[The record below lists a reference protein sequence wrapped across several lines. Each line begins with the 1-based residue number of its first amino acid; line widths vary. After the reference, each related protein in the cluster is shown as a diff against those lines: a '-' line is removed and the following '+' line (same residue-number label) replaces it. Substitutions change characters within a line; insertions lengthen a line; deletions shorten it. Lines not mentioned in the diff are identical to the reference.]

1 MLQEKT
7 PNTDQA
13 IKLLR
18 DYANNYVAW
27 IPGGKGLVD
36 TAFNK
41 INKLRDQHGQEV
53 DEIVGDTY
61 KDLQQVSQEG
71 LSMQALQHTAEI
83 LNKFAKRVGSLAGDS
98 VTELLDDYPQIRD
111 TVGQPIQQLRQM
123 GDSMGPEVRKEVD
136 QTWDQVKE
144 IMQGGLTAGTASKA
158 YSLIQEKIQKI
169 RSMGDELWQKGMEQA
184 KPLLD
189 KNPKI
194 KELIEKNQDALKSGN
209 SQQLFQKVRDSLD
222 SGNTSDLETYVKETT
237 DKAKNTASGMSFG
250 GLEQY
255 AKMIP
260 GGDQFMSKFSQLE
273 EIARKHSGEGEQLL
287 KETMN
292 EIQKVISKQSDKAKE
307 LVDKAQKESK

>member
-1 MLQEKT
+1 MLQEKA

-36 TAFNK
+36 TTFNK

-53 DEIVGDTY
+53 DQIVGDTY
-61 KDLQQVSQEG
+61 KELQQVSQEG
-71 LSMQALQHTAEI
+71 LSMQALQHTAEV
-83 LNKFAKRVGSLAGDS
+83 LNNFGKRIGHLAGDS
-98 VTELLDDYPQIRD
+98 INELLDEYPQIRD

-123 GDSMGPEVRKEVD
+123 GESMGPDIKKEVD

-144 IMQGGLTAGTASKA
+144 LMQGGLTAGTASKA
-158 YSLIQEKIQKI
+158 YSLIQEKTQKI
-169 RSMGDELWQKGMEQA
+169 RSMSEEAWKKGMEQA
-184 KPLLD
+184 KPMLD

-194 KELIEKNQDALKSGN
+194 KEMIEKNQSALRQGN
-209 SQQLFQKVRDSLD
+209 AQELFKKVTDSLN
-222 SGNTSDLETYVKETT
+222 SGNTSDLENYVKETA
-237 DKAKNTASGMSFG
+237 DKTKNKASGMNFG

-260 GGDQFMSKFSQLE
+260 GGDEIMSKFSHLE
-273 EIARKHSGEGEQLL
+273 EIARKHSSEGEQLL
-287 KETMN
+287 KETFD
-292 EIQKVISKQSDKAKE
+292 EIQKVISKQSDKAKG
-307 LVDKAQKESK
+307 LVEKAQKESK